1 MNTNEPSENTAEL
14 SAATYLSPVG
24 TTLPRYCFT
33 SSGWSLMAS
42 DIEQKMTPF
51 SASSLRNV
59 VPTETESNPA
69 STATPASLARS
80 CNGTPSLASVPR
92 SSCGT
97 SSSAL
102 YFGTLGRPQHR
113 RGGKECVIRC
123 DSL

>member
-59 VPTETESNPA
+59 VPTETASNTA

-80 CNGTPSLASVPR
+80 CNGAPSLSEVSGRYCA
-92 SSCGT
+92 T
-97 SSSAL
+97 SSSDW
-102 YFGTLGRPQHR
+102 YFGPLHR
-113 RGGKECVIRC
+113 KRAG
-123 DSL
+123 

>member
-42 DIEQKMTPF
+42 DTEQKMTPF
-51 SASSLRNV
+51 PASSLRNV
-59 VPTETESNPA
+59 VPTETESNTA

-80 CNGTPSLASVPR
+80 CTGTPTLSSVALSHFATSSPDLYFRPLGRAACQMNGT
-92 SSCGT
+92 T
-97 SSSAL
+97 
-102 YFGTLGRPQHR
+102 
-113 RGGKECVIRC
+113 
-123 DSL
+123 